1 MQAQFIVVEGLEGAG
16 KSTAIDWIKSQ
27 LKTAGITEIITT
39 REPGGTPLAEKIRH
53 LVKDHFSPEPIFPE
67 TELLLMYASRVQ
79 CVNHVVKPALSQGSW
94 VISDR
99 HELSTR
105 AYQGGGRQLP
115 EALIE
120 SIYQAVLHGFQPNFT
135 LYLDIDP
142 VLGLQRANQRGV
154 LDRIEREN
162 LAFFE
167 RTRARYLELAS
178 GDPHIVT
185 IDAMQDIPSVRQ
197 AITKA
202 LKHRYPNLSF
212 SHE

>member
-16 KSTAIDWIKSQ
+16 KSTAIDSIKSL
-27 LKTAGITEIITT
+27 LKSAGITNILTT

-53 LVKDHFSPEPIFPE
+53 LVKDHFSPEPIYPE
-67 TELLLMYASRVQ
+67 TELLLMYAGRVQ
-79 CVNHVVKPALSQGSW
+79 CINHVVKPALAAGSW

-115 EALIE
+115 DTLIDA
-120 SIYQAVLHGFQPNFT
+120 IYQAVLHGFKPDFT
-135 LYLDIDP
+135 LYLDVDP
-142 VLGLQRANQRGV
+142 KLGLQRAGQRGV

-178 GDPHIVT
+178 QDPLIVT
-185 IDAMQDIPSVRQ
+185 VNAMQDLPAVQ
-197 AITKA
+197 ADILKA
-202 LKHRYPNLSF
+202 LQQRYPELSF
-212 SHE
+212 SHG